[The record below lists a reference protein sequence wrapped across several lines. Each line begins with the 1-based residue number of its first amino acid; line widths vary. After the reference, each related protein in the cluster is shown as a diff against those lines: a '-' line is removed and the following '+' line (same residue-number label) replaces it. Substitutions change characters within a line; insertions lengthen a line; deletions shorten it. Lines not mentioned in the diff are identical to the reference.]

1 MNMMTELLAHLCSS
15 NANMTLSRGVL
26 FSVTKTSTP
35 IPCPVDHDNTAPL
48 IIYDW
53 CKSTDYMQSV
63 HKQKLKCHKYI
74 IVGFSFQNSPQVH
87 MSEPIQRNWAPGQ
100 RSQRRSGGIKPAENT
115 H

>member
-26 FSVTKTSTP
+26 FQSLKLALQFHALLIMT
-35 IPCPVDHDNTAPL
+35 ILPL
-48 IIYDW
+48 IIYGW

-63 HKQKLKCHKYI
+63 HKQKLKCHQYI

-87 MSEPIQRNWAPGQ
+87 MPEPIQRNWLKVRGHRDDQGYQA
-100 RSQRRSGGIKPAENT
+100 S
-115 H
+115 